1 MYKRVY
7 SSRADTKLFTLFV
20 KPHKPVS
27 SNSVARWIKSVLSN
41 APGYRS
47 TSVSKAHSAH
57 GSSFTNAYKRGVP
70 EAEILRTAE
79 SMNERT
85 FRIISESRLFLIYV
99 IQDSLLEDLS
109 AINYVTTLCSHCNV
123 LASVL

>member
-7 SSRADTKLFTLFV
+7 SSRADAKLFTLFV

-47 TSVSKAHSAH
+47 TSVFKKAHSAH
-57 GSSFTNAYKRGVP
+57 GSSVTNAYKRGVP

-85 FRIISESRLFLIYV
+85 FRKYYIRE
-99 IQDSLLEDLS
+99 
-109 AINYVTTLCSHCNV
+109 
-123 LASVL
+123 

>member
-47 TSVSKAHSAH
+47 TSIFKAHSAR
-57 GSSFTNAYKRGVP
+57 GCSVTNAYKRGVP

-79 SMNERT
+79 WTNERT
-85 FRIISESRLFLIYV
+85 FRKYYIRE
-99 IQDSLLEDLS
+99 
-109 AINYVTTLCSHCNV
+109 
-123 LASVL
+123 